1 MMVRNLLKSC
11 VYTAVF
17 LAAISVNAEVPFSP
31 DQSFGSAIPES
42 GSVKALKQAIADA
55 TMAPS
60 SPLKISGLITEVCQ
74 AKGCWMI
81 LVDGDSYARIFFED
95 YGFFVPTETSMQ
107 RAVLYGTISEQVL
120 SHVEAE
126 HLAEDAGRKAL
137 FAQGEQIREYT
148 IVAEGVQIEN
158 RI

>member
-1 MMVRNLLKSC
+1 
-11 VYTAVF
+11 
-17 LAAISVNAEVPFSP
+17 
-31 DQSFGSAIPES
+31 
-42 GSVKALKQAIADA
+42 
-55 TMAPS
+55 
-60 SPLKISGLITEVCQ
+60 
-74 AKGCWMI
+74 
-81 LVDGDSYARIFFED
+81 
-95 YGFFVPTETSMQ
+95 MQ